1 MTVQSTFMAWITRMP
16 LIKRWA
22 LMHCVQKENVAEHSH
37 QVAVIAHLL
46 TVIGNRRYNN
56 PLNAERA
63 AVIALYHEVS
73 ETKLQ
78 DINSR
83 TKYHNPH
90 FTQAF
95 KRLEALAEQECLET
109 LPEDLRDEFS
119 SLVIQDNVDPRY
131 KKIVKAADILAAYI
145 KTLNELRFHNDE
157 FIHVKQGL
165 ELRLTELRTSMPE
178 VNDFLNIFAASCT
191 TTLDRISENYRYPN
205 DDSQPSETPN
215 TEPPRP

>member
-1 MTVQSTFMAWITRMP
+1 MAIQSTFMAWITRMP

-46 TVIGNRRYNN
+46 TVIGNKRYGNTLN
-56 PLNAERA
+56 PDRA
-63 AVIALYHEVS
+63 AVVALYHEVS

-83 TKYHNPH
+83 TKYHNPE

-95 KRLEALAEQECLET
+95 KHLEKIAEQECITT
-109 LPEDLRDEFS
+109 LPDDLRDAFS
-119 SLVIQDNVDPRY
+119 GLIIQDNVDSEY

-145 KTLNELRFHNDE
+145 KTLNELRFNNDE
-157 FIHVKQGL
+157 FIHVKEGL
-165 ELRLTELRTSMPE
+165 EQRLNHLRLTMPE
-178 VNDFLNIFAASCT
+178 VNDFMEIFAESCT
-191 TTLDRISENYRYPN
+191 TTLDRISENY
-205 DDSQPSETPN
+205 Q
-215 TEPPRP
+215 